1 MTVHQL
7 WLKRTIELIIYFSNT
22 IIQHQQWTR
31 HNQQYCKGWEGGREG
46 GRGTLKSTKY
56 FADFFTVFG
65 NQIFIEI
72 LLLMNYLRRI

>member
-46 GRGTLKSTKY
+46 GRGE
-56 FADFFTVFG
+56 A
-65 NQIFIEI
+65 FISGIMCEVVEWI
-72 LLLMNYLRRI
+72 HTAYENVNDLLL